1 MFDLAKELKKLDETT
16 LRRKVSEKRDDLR
29 VIR

>member
-1 MFDLAKELKKLDETT
+1 MFNLAKELKQLGEST
-16 LRRKVSEKRDDLR
+16 LRRKVSEKRDELR